1 MPAIVVKSKDLVS
14 PLENLFPGIAHN
26 ESLTFPKTDNLSIGY
41 FKADP
46 GTELQ
51 IEIPFEEVD
60 IIIEGSLTISDET
73 GSTYTA
79 EKGDVLYIS
88 KGSHYSA
95 TTKTGFG
102 GIYIIHPHNWRELLQ
117 TQKTD

>member
-1 MPAIVVKSKDLVS
+1 MPATVVKRKDLVS

-26 ESLTFPKTDNLSIGY
+26 ESLTFPKTGNLSIGY
-41 FKADP
+41 FQAEP
-46 GTELQ
+46 GTELD
-51 IEIPFEEVD
+51 IDISFEEVD
-60 IIIEGSLTISDET
+60 IIIEGSLTITDET

-102 GIYIIHPHNWRELLQ
+102 GIYIIHPYNWRELLPK
-117 TQKTD
+117 QKD